1 MSTEIEIA
9 RIGGEVPPIIQQL
22 TAANAEIRE
31 LTDRALSLA
40 VSEETRQEA
49 KKTRAELNKIFAGFE
64 ERRKAIKKAF
74 LAPYE
79 EFEKHYKELVTEPMK
94 EADAELAGKI
104 KAVEGAL
111 IAEKAERAERYF
123 SELWEVY
130 QLDGTGLTRPPVVV
144 SLSESD
150 KKTRERLEEECKKYR
165 ADIDA
170 ILNMDDAAGILAEYV
185 RGGGNLADA
194 ITKRKAA
201 RELERLAEVAKAR
214 REEAERETAK
224 AEEVAGLHAPTVD
237 APEVYEVIF
246 TVTGT
251 LAEIKAI
258 KSYMEERGI
267 KYHD

>member
-1 MSTEIEIA
+1 MSEIEIA

-22 TAANAEIRE
+22 TAANVEIRE

-64 ERRKAIKKAF
+64 ERRKSIKKAF

-79 EFEKHYKELVTEPMK
+79 EFERHYKELVAEPMK

-111 IAEKAERAERYF
+111 IAEKAERAERYLA
-123 SELWEVY
+123 ELWEVY

-150 KKTRERLEEECKKYR
+150 KKTRERLEEDCKKKR

-170 ILNMDDAAGILAEYV
+170 ILNMDDAAGLLAEYV
-185 RGGGNLADA
+185 RNGGDLAEA

-237 APEVYEVIF
+237 APEVYEVTF

-251 LAEIKAI
+251 LAEIKAL
-258 KSYMEERGI
+258 KAYMDERGI